1 MKVIGS
7 AAKTVFYLKKI
18 QVQHTS
24 WRIRY
29 KIKCKS
35 TENEL
40 SNWLRY
46 SEIKRN
52 QPVAIIAREQFS
64 GFGQNSKAWVSP
76 KGGIWLSA
84 AYPIFSKEFTS
95 QIFSLSL
102 GIKICEMLS
111 QENINVFLKW
121 PNDIFVGS
129 KKLIGFLPR
138 VITRGKE
145 INYVRIGLGMNVL
158 NHTPLEGISLSKIL
172 KTKNINQYYWTAKVL
187 KAFHDSIECNNKKQY
202 VIKSANKFLTK
213 RFLPS
218 GFCPHKW
225 QIKDIDSNGNLR
237 IENETQLKVIGR
249 SEFN

>member
-18 QVQHTS
+18 QGQYPS
-24 WRIRY
+24 WRIKY

-64 GFGQNSKAWVSP
+64 GFGQNSKKWVSP

-102 GIKICEMLS
+102 GIKICEMLR

-121 PNDIFVGS
+121 PNDIFVDS

-145 INYVRIGLGMNVL
+145 IIYVRIGLGMNLL
-158 NHTPLEGISLSKIL
+158 NHTPSEGISLSKVL
-172 KTKNINQYYWTAKVL
+172 KTRNINQYYWTAKVL
-187 KAFHDSIECNNKKQY
+187 KAFHDSIECNNKKEY
-202 VIKSANKFLTK
+202 VIKTANNFLTK

-218 GFCPHKW
+218 GYCPNTW
-225 QIKDIDSNGNLR
+225 EIKDIDSNGNL
-237 IENETQLKVIGR
+237 IIQNETQKKLLKR
-249 SEFN
+249 F

>member
-18 QVQHTS
+18 QGQYPS
-24 WRIRY
+24 WRLRY

-35 TENEL
+35 TEKEL
-40 SNWLRY
+40 SNWLGY

-64 GFGQNSKAWVSP
+64 GFGQNSKIWVSK

-95 QIFSLSL
+95 QIFNLSL
-102 GIKICEMLS
+102 GIKICEMLR
-111 QENINVFLKW
+111 QENINVCLKW
-121 PNDIFVGS
+121 PNDIFFGS

-145 INYVRIGLGMNVL
+145 IIYVRIGLGMNVL
-158 NHTPLEGISLSKIL
+158 NYTPSEGISLSKL
-172 KTKNINQYYWTAKVL
+172 LQTKNINQHYWTAKVL
-187 KAFHDSIECNNKKQY
+187 KAIHDSIECNSKKEY

-218 GFCPHKW
+218 GFCPHTWK
-225 QIKDIDSNGNLR
+225 IKDIDSNGDLR
-237 IENETQLKVIGR
+237 IENETQLKVIR
-249 SEFN
+249 RF

>member
-1 MKVIGS
+1 VKVIGS

-18 QVQHTS
+18 QGQYPI
-24 WRIRY
+24 WRLQY

-40 SNWLRY
+40 SNWLGY

-52 QPVAIIAREQFS
+52 QPLAIIAREQFS
-64 GFGQNSKAWVSP
+64 GFGQNSKTWVSP

-84 AYPIFSKEFTS
+84 AYPIFSKEFTT
-95 QIFSLSL
+95 QIFGLSL
-102 GIKICEMLS
+102 GIKICEMLR

-121 PNDIFVGS
+121 PNDIFIGS

-145 INYVRIGLGMNVL
+145 IIYVRIGLGMNIL
-158 NHTPLEGISLSKIL
+158 NPTPSEGISLSKVL

-187 KAFHDSIECNNKKQY
+187 KAIHDSIQCNNEKEY
-202 VIKSANKFLTK
+202 VIKSANQFLTK
-213 RFLPS
+213 KYLPS
-218 GFCPHKW
+218 GFCPHTWK
-225 QIKDIDSNGNLR
+225 IMDIDSNGNLR
-237 IENETQLKVIGR
+237 VQNGTLVR
-249 SEFN
+249 VLRRF

>member
-18 QVQHTS
+18 QGQYPS
-24 WRIRY
+24 WKLRY

-40 SNWLRY
+40 SNWLKY

-52 QPVAIIAREQFS
+52 QPLAIIAREQFS
-64 GFGQNSKAWVSP
+64 GFGQYSKNWISP

-84 AYPIFSKEFTS
+84 AYPIFSKKFSS
-95 QIFSLSL
+95 QIFNLSI
-102 GIKICEMLS
+102 GIKICEMLR

-121 PNDIFVGS
+121 PNDIFVDS

-138 VITRGKE
+138 VIIRGKE
-145 INYVRIGLGMNVL
+145 IMYVRIGLGMNVL
-158 NHTPLEGISLSKIL
+158 NQTPSEGISLSKIM

-187 KAFHDSIECNNKKQY
+187 KAFHDSIECNNKKEY

-218 GFCPHKW
+218 GYCPNVW
-225 QIKDIDSNGNLR
+225 NIKNIDSNGNLR
-237 IENETQLKVIGR
+237 IFNETQEKVLSR
-249 SEFN
+249 F

>member
-1 MKVIGS
+1 MKVIGP

-18 QVQHTS
+18 QGQHPI
-24 WRIRY
+24 WRLQY
-29 KIKCKS
+29 KIKCRS

-40 SNWLRY
+40 TNWLGY
-46 SEIKRN
+46 SEIKRK
-52 QPVAIIAREQFS
+52 QPIAIIAREQFS
-64 GFGQNSKAWVSP
+64 GFGQNSKTWVSP

-102 GIKICEMLS
+102 GIKICEMLR

-121 PNDIFVGS
+121 PNDIFFGS
-129 KKLIGFLPR
+129 KNLIGFLPR

-145 INYVRIGLGMNVL
+145 IIYVRIGFGMNVL
-158 NHTPLEGISLSKIL
+158 NCTPFEGISLSKVL
-172 KTKNINQYYWTAKVL
+172 QTKNINQYYWTAKVL
-187 KAFHDSIECNNKKQY
+187 KAFHDSIECNNKKEY

-218 GFCPHKW
+218 GFCPQTWK
-225 QIKDIDSNGNLR
+225 IKDIDSDGNLR
-237 IENETQLKVIGR
+237 IQNDIQEKVLR
-249 SEFN
+249 RF

>member
-18 QVQHTS
+18 QGQYPS
-24 WRIRY
+24 WRLQY

-64 GFGQNSKAWVSP
+64 GFGQNSKIWVSK

-95 QIFSLSL
+95 QIFNLSL
-102 GIKICEMLS
+102 GIKICEMLR
-111 QENINVFLKW
+111 QENINVCLKW
-121 PNDIFVGS
+121 PNDIFFGS

-145 INYVRIGLGMNVL
+145 IIYVRVGLGMNVL
-158 NHTPLEGISLSKIL
+158 NYTPSEGISL
-172 KTKNINQYYWTAKVL
+172 
-187 KAFHDSIECNNKKQY
+187 
-202 VIKSANKFLTK
+202 
-213 RFLPS
+213 
-218 GFCPHKW
+218 
-225 QIKDIDSNGNLR
+225 
-237 IENETQLKVIGR
+237 
-249 SEFN
+249 

>member
-18 QVQHTS
+18 QGQYPS
-24 WRIRY
+24 WRLQY

-40 SNWLRY
+40 SNWLGY
-46 SEIKRN
+46 YKLKRN
-52 QPVAIIAREQFS
+52 QPVAVIAREQIS
-64 GFGQNSKAWVSP
+64 GFGQNSRTWVSP

-95 QIFSLSL
+95 QIFNLSL
-102 GIKICEMLS
+102 GIKICEMLRK
-111 QENINVFLKW
+111 ENINVCLKW
-121 PNDIFVGS
+121 PNDIFFGS

-145 INYVRIGLGMNVL
+145 IIYVRVGIGMNVL
-158 NHTPLEGISLSKIL
+158 NYTPSEGISLSKVL
-172 KTKNINQYYWTAKVL
+172 QTKNINQYYWTAKVL
-187 KAFHDSIECNNKKQY
+187 KAFHDSIECNNKKEY

-218 GFCPHKW
+218 GFCPYTWK
-225 QIKDIDSNGNLR
+225 IKDIDSSGNLR
-237 IENETQLKVIGR
+237 IENQTQLKVIR
-249 SEFN
+249 RF

>member
-1 MKVIGS
+1 MKVTGS
-7 AAKTVFYLKKI
+7 AAKTVFYLRKI
-18 QVQHTS
+18 NGQYPN
-24 WRIRY
+24 WRLKY
-29 KIKCKS
+29 KLKCKS

-40 SNWLRY
+40 SHWLEC
-46 SEIKRN
+46 SAIKKD

-187 KAFHDSIECNNKKQY
+187 KAFHDSIECNKKKEY
-202 VIKSANKFLTK
+202 VIKSANRYLTK

-218 GFCPHKW
+218 GFCPNTWK
-225 QIKDIDSNGNLR
+225 IKDIDSNGNLR
-237 IENETQLKVIGR
+237 IQNQTEQKIIR
-249 SEFN
+249 RF

>member
-1 MKVIGS
+1 MKFIGP

-18 QVQHTS
+18 QGQYPTWTLH
-24 WRIRY
+24 Y

-40 SNWLRY
+40 TNLLEY
-46 SEIKRN
+46 SQIKRN
-52 QPVAIIAREQFS
+52 QPIAIIAREQSS
-64 GFGQNSKAWVSP
+64 GFGQNSKTWVSP

-95 QIFSLSL
+95 QIFNLSL
-102 GIKICEMLS
+102 GIKICEMLRE
-111 QENINVFLKW
+111 ENINVFLKW

-145 INYVRIGLGMNVL
+145 IIYVRIGIGMNVL
-158 NHTPLEGISLSKIL
+158 NQTPLEGISLSKVL
-172 KTKNINQYYWTAKVL
+172 KTKNINQHYWTAKVL
-187 KAFHDSIECNNKKQY
+187 KAFHDSIECNNKKEY
-202 VIKSANKFLTK
+202 VIKSANKYLTK

-218 GFCPHKW
+218 GFCPHTWK
-225 QIKDIDSNGNLR
+225 IKDIDSNGNLR
-237 IENETQLKVIGR
+237 IQNETQLKVIR
-249 SEFN
+249 RF